1 MHDDPSSAIHPPE
14 RIPPFRAL
22 IAICARSSQ
31 GLTEWFRG
39 EFDGQHWRARDL
51 PSSPQE
57 WFVSGWCEGEPR
69 GRATP
74 ATAPDQ
80 GSFKAGP
87 QLVSADA

>member
-1 MHDDPSSAIHPPE
+1 MLHPPD

-31 GLTEWFRG
+31 GLTAWFRG

-51 PSSPQE
+51 PGGAQE

-69 GRATP
+69 AHAGVP
-74 ATAPDQ
+74 ATFSESLL
-80 GSFKAGP
+80 GNGP
-87 QLVSADA
+87 VLMSVDA